1 MTRPDRLTLRRP
13 DDWHLH
19 LRDGAMLG
27 AVLPFTAA
35 QMGRAIVMPNLRPP
49 VVDAKR
55 AAAYREEIRAALP
68 PGAEFEPLMTAYLT
82 DDTDPDDIEAGARD
96 GVFTAA
102 KLYPAHATTNSA
114 HGVTD
119 VARLRRVLE
128 RMEKIGLPLLVHG
141 EVTDAQV
148 DVFDREAV
156 FLDRILSPVRRDHP
170 GLKIVLEHVTTR
182 EGVEWVRDAAGPT
195 AGTITAHHLLI
206 DRNAM
211 LVGGIRPHMYCLPVA
226 KRATHRTALLA
237 AATAGDGK
245 FFLGTDSAPHP
256 IADKESACG
265 CAGIFTAPTALE
277 LYAEAFDQLGRLDR
291 LEEFASLAGPRFYGL
306 PANEA
311 RVTLVRRP
319 QPVPP
324 RIDVSGT
331 VAVHPF
337 RGGETVAFSLEPA

>member
-1 MTRPDRLTLRRP
+1 MTDKLTIRQP

-19 LRDGAMLG
+19 IRDGVMLR
-27 AVLPFTAA
+27 AVLPYTAA
-35 QMGRAIVMPNLRPP
+35 QFGRAIIMPNLRPP
-49 VVDAKR
+49 VIDAAR
-55 AAAYREEIRAALP
+55 ARAYRDEIVAALP
-68 PGAEFEPLMTAYLT
+68 AGSAFQPLMTAYLT
-82 DDTDPDDIEAGARD
+82 DGTDAAQLEDKI
-96 GVFTAA
+96 FTAA

-119 VARLRRVLE
+119 IGKIRPVLE

-141 EVTDAQV
+141 EVTDAHV

-156 FLDRILSPVRRDHP
+156 FLDKVLTPLRRDHP

-182 EGVEWVRDAAGPT
+182 EGVAWVREAEGPT

-226 KRATHRTALLA
+226 KRATHKEALLE
-237 AATAGDGK
+237 AATSGDGK

-256 IADKESACG
+256 VADKESACG
-265 CAGIFTAPTALE
+265 CAGIFTAPTAIE
-277 LYAEAFDQLGRLDR
+277 LYAEAFDGQGKLDR

-306 PANEA
+306 PVNEA
-311 RVTLVRRP
+311 RVTLIRKTNS
-319 QPVPP
+319 VPA
-324 RIDVSGT
+324 RIDVT
-331 VAVHPF
+331 EKIAVHPF
-337 RGGETVAFSLEPA
+337 RGGETVAWSLA

>member
-1 MTRPDRLTLRRP
+1 MTDRLSLRQP

-19 LRDGAMLG
+19 LRDGAMLRS
-27 AVLPFTAA
+27 VLTYTAR
-35 QMGRAIVMPNLRPP
+35 QFGRAIVMPNLRPP
-49 VVDAKR
+49 VTDPVR
-55 AAAYREEIRAALP
+55 ARAYRDEIRAALP
-68 PGAEFEPLMTAYLT
+68 AGSRFEPLMTAYLT
-82 DDTDPDDIEAGARD
+82 DGTDANQLEDEI
-96 GVFTAA
+96 FTAA

-119 VARLRRVLE
+119 IAKIRPVLE

-141 EVTDAQV
+141 EVTDPEI

-156 FLDRILSPVRRDHP
+156 FLDRVLTPLRRDHP

-182 EGVEWVRDAAGPT
+182 EGVAWVREAAGPT

-226 KRATHRTALLA
+226 KRATHRVELLE
-237 AATAGDGK
+237 AATSGDGK

-256 IADKESACG
+256 IAEKESACG
-265 CAGIFTAPTALE
+265 CAGIFTAPNAIE
-277 LYAEAFDQLGRLDR
+277 LYAEAFDQVGRLDR
-291 LEEFASLAGPRFYGL
+291 LEQFASLAGPRFYGL

-311 RVTLVRRP
+311 RITLVRRET
-319 QPVPP
+319 QVPA
-324 RIDVSGT
+324 RIDVTGDI
-331 VAVHPF
+331 AVHPF
-337 RGGETVAFSLEPA
+337 RGGETVAWRIEPA

>member
-1 MTRPDRLTLRRP
+1 MLR
-13 DDWHLH
+13 
-19 LRDGAMLG
+19 
-27 AVLPFTAA
+27 AVLKYTAL
-35 QMGRAIVMPNLRPP
+35 QFGRAIVMPNLRPP
-49 VVDAKR
+49 VIDAAR
-55 AAAYREEIRAALP
+55 ARSYRDEIRAALP
-68 PGAEFEPLMTAYLT
+68 PAFAGAGPGSKFEPLMTAYLT
-82 DDTDPDDIEAGARD
+82 DSTDPGQLEDKI
-96 GVFTAA
+96 FTAA

-119 VARLRRVLE
+119 MAKIRPILE

-141 EVTDAQV
+141 EVTDPQV

-156 FLDRILSPVRRDHP
+156 FLDRVLTPLRRDHP

-182 EGVEWVRDAAGPT
+182 EGVDWVREAKGPT

-226 KRATHRTALLA
+226 KRATHRVALLE
-237 AATAGDGK
+237 AATSADGK

-265 CAGIFTAPTALE
+265 CAGIFTAPNAIE
-277 LYAEAFDQLGRLDR
+277 LYAEAFDQAGRLDR

-306 PANEA
+306 PVNEA
-311 RVTLVRRP
+311 RVTLVRGDAK
-319 QPVPP
+319 VPA
-324 RIDVSGT
+324 RIDVSDEI
-331 VAVHPF
+331 AVHPF
-337 RGGETVAFSLEPA
+337 RGGETVAWRLEFA